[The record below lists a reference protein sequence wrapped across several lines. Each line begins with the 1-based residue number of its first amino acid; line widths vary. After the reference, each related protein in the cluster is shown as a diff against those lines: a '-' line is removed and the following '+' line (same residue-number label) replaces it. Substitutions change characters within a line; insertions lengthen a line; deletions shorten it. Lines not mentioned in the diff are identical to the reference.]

1 VVLEGRLE
9 EALAFNAPFVIDRLV
24 KDRVADTPAFAQELF
39 TEAKKYLVLCE
50 ATPDMTFGMC
60 SAIVDEAWHAF
71 ILFTTEYTEYGRRY
85 FGSYVHHSPADNYQT
100 VDRAENAGRS
110 PKEASFNEFRQR
122 YEELYGHPLPA
133 VWYDDNSVAPSR
145 RVINDK
151 AGTLTV
157 TIDDHT
163 AHLSDDSGNTVLS
176 VNELASEALDF
187 IARMPDFYVRELPG
201 DLTGEEKA
209 GVIAPLVRLGVL
221 RLAP

>member
-1 VVLEGRLE
+1 VVLEGRLA

-24 KDRVADTPAFAQELF
+24 KDRVADTPAFAEELF
-39 TEAKKYLVLCE
+39 TEVKKYLVLCE

-60 SAIVDEAWHAF
+60 SSMVDEAWHAF
-71 ILFTTEYTEYGRRY
+71 ILFTTEYTEYGDRY
-85 FGSYVHHSPADNYQT
+85 FGNYVHHSPADNYQT
-100 VDRAENAGRS
+100 VDRTENAGRS
-110 PKEASFNEFRQR
+110 PKEASFTEFRQR

-133 VWYDDNSVAPSR
+133 VWYDESSVTPSR

-151 AGTLTV
+151 AETLTV
-157 TIDDHT
+157 TVDDHT
-163 AHLSDDSGNTVLS
+163 AHLSDEHGNTVLS

-187 IARMPDFYVRELPG
+187 IARTPDFYVRELPG
-201 DLTGEEKA
+201 DLTGDEKA

>member
-24 KDRVADTPAFAQELF
+24 KDRVADTPAFAEELF
-39 TEAKKYLVLCE
+39 TEVKKYLVLCE

-60 SAIVDEAWHAF
+60 SSMVDEAWHAF
-71 ILFTTEYTEYGRRY
+71 ILFTTEYTEYGHRY
-85 FGSYVHHSPADNYQT
+85 FGNYVHHSPADNYQT
-100 VDRAENAGRS
+100 VDRTENAGRS

-133 VWYDDNSVAPSR
+133 IWYDDESVAPSR
-145 RVINDK
+145 RVINTR
-151 AGTLTV
+151 AGTLTPIV
-157 TIDDHT
+157 DDHT
-163 AHLSDDSGNTVLS
+163 IHLMDEHGNTVLS
-176 VNELASEALDF
+176 VNELAREAVDF
-187 IARMPDFYVRELPG
+187 IAQARDFYVRELPG